1 MIQEADYFG
10 NPLIGMFMRTSDEIT
25 LVPAN
30 TPESLLSS
38 IQTTLKT
45 DIDKVTIYNSSLIG
59 LFSVFNKNGIVL
71 PDVTYSDEYEVL
83 SNRFDNVITV
93 SGHTAVGNLVAVNDN
108 YAVVSPVISKDVV
121 EQLKQRLDV
130 DVIQMRLAGLDV
142 VGSLL
147 YLTNK
152 GFLLSSLASDEEM
165 HELSDALGIDGVRTT
180 INYGNPMVSSGLIAN
195 DNGAIVG
202 SETTPFEMGRVDEA
216 LFLR

>member
-10 NPLIGMFMRTSDEIT
+10 NPLIGMFIRTGDEVT

-45 DIDKVTIYNSSLIG
+45 NIIKVSIYNSSLIG
-59 LFSVFNKNGIVL
+59 LFSAFNKNGIVL
-71 PDVTYSDEYEVL
+71 PDTTYSDEYDAL
-83 SNRFDNVITV
+83 SNYFDNIITA
-93 SGHTAVGNLVAVNDN
+93 SGHTAVGNLVAMNDSH
-108 YAVVSPVISKDVV
+108 AVVSPIVSKDVV
-121 EQLKQRLDV
+121 EQLKHELDV
-130 DVIQMRLAGLDV
+130 DVIQMRLGGLDV

-165 HELSDALGIDGVRTT
+165 HELSDVLGIDGVRTT